1 MNQQKHLAEAN
12 RHIAELT
19 VQIIRQRVIVKDAL
33 DTGQQSEMAESLLYA
48 LEESLAAFEKH
59 RELVLDQ
66 LKRRPSAM
74 AVSNTSSHSFGQMT
88 FAIPRAF
95 QGFLQAI
102 DH

>member
-48 LEESLAAFEKH
+48 LEESLAAFEASRTGSRSVEAPTVRDGRQQH
-59 RELVLDQ
+59 
-66 LKRRPSAM
+66 
-74 AVSNTSSHSFGQMT
+74 
-88 FAIPRAF
+88 
-95 QGFLQAI
+95 
-102 DH
+102 

>member
-1 MNQQKHLAEAN
+1 VKVKPPARVARKFMNQQKHLAEA

-19 VQIIRQRVIVKDAL
+19 VQIIRQRAIVKDAL

-66 LKRRPSAM
+66 LKRRPSE
-74 AVSNTSSHSFGQMT
+74 
-88 FAIPRAF
+88 
-95 QGFLQAI
+95 
-102 DH
+102 

>member
-1 MNQQKHLAEAN
+1 
-12 RHIAELT
+12 
-19 VQIIRQRVIVKDAL
+19 
-33 DTGQQSEMAESLLYA
+33 MAESLLYA